1 MIYSPKLVTS
11 TERCMPKIVDHE
23 SKRQQIAISAIEVFL
38 ELGYKNV
45 GMRQLCQQL
54 GMSKSAVYHYYP
66 SKDQLFI
73 AATEAMVSM
82 DIELLAGRPKASEAN
97 IDERVENFLLV
108 FEQIAPRFFQ
118 EMKLVS
124 DYIDVIGQQNVAT
137 DPCMLLAN
145 NKYLSMLETYVSPQD
160 KESIYSLLLGLL
172 NQQVLMGRS
181 LDRAFVVKQVE
192 RVIKEG

>member
-1 MIYSPKLVTS
+1 
-11 TERCMPKIVDHE
+11 MPKIVDHE

-82 DIELLAGRPKASEAN
+82 DIELMAGRPKASEAN
-97 IDERVENFLLV
+97 IDERVENFTLI
-108 FEQIAPRFFQ
+108 FEQMAPRFFQ

-124 DYIDVIGQQNVAT
+124 DYIDVIGQQNVAS

-145 NKYLSMLETYVSPQD
+145 AKYLSMLETYVSPQD
-160 KESIYSLLLGLL
+160 RESVYSLLLGLL
-172 NQQVLMGRS
+172 NQQVLIGRS
-181 LDRAFVVKQVE
+181 LDRAFVIKQVV
-192 RVIKEG
+192 RIIKEG